1 VQRLV
6 ALVLMLVL
14 GLLSLPVTAYFLD
27 GQGTENWILPVQVV
41 VTAAL
46 GAGVSMLFP
55 GLTRD
60 GSSTRRRLLV
70 GAALGIATAL
80 VGVVVFFL
88 LLNGLGGA

>member
-1 VQRLV
+1 MQRAV

-27 GQGTENWILPVQVV
+27 GQGTENWILPVQVA
-41 VTAAL
+41 VTGAF

-55 GLTRD
+55 GLTRT

-70 GAALGIATAL
+70 GAALGVVTAL
-80 VGVVVFFL
+80 VGVVIFFL